1 MVTVKPLVT
10 VPGGHVGG
18 EGLAVAH
25 VLVAVVVVV
34 EFPVVIVVVSSVVPA
49 PPVTARVESCVTVQH
64 RLQQGIC

>member
-1 MVTVKPLVT
+1 MVTVEPLVT

-25 VLVAVVVVV
+25 VLVAVVV
-34 EFPVVIVVVSSVVPA
+34 EFPVVIVVVSSVVPV
-49 PPVTARVESCVTVQH
+49 PPATARVESCVTVQH